1 MATPINSEELNIQQ
15 KQIETFS
22 KKLDELS
29 AYRHWLWTGSGY
41 GPEGSLD
48 LPTLLSTYF
57 RGEDDIPGIV
67 DQALG
72 AVQVMEN
79 LLPIGGVNPR
89 LTQLAVK
96 VSGYVEPL
104 DPRQMK
110 ERTEAAINL
119 LGHLHSMTMMLMEA
133 SFLCAKFHEAG
144 QPSSGGVC
152 LCQLRSCIGLAND
165 MEQRSA

>member
-1 MATPINSEELNIQQ
+1 MATPINFEELNIQQ

-22 KKLDELS
+22 KKHDELS
-29 AYRHWLWTGSGY
+29 EYRHWLWTGSGY
-41 GPEGSLD
+41 GPERSLD
-48 LPTLLSTYF
+48 LPTLLAAYF
-57 RGEDDIPGIV
+57 RGEDDIPGIAG
-67 DQALG
+67 QALD
-72 AVQVMEN
+72 AVYVLDN
-79 LLPIGGVNPR
+79 LLPIGGINPR
-89 LTQLAVK
+89 LTQLAMK

-144 QPSSGGVC
+144 QPGSGGVC
-152 LCQLRSCIGLAND
+152 LCKLRSCIGLAND
-165 MEQRSA
+165 MEQWSA